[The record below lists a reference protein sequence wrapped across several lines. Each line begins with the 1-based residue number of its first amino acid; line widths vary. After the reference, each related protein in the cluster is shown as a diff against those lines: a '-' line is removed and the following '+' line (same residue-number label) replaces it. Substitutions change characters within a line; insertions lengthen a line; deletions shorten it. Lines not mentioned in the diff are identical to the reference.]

1 MEKYF
6 NFGETLMR
14 LRRGKLLSQQE
25 LADHCGKSSS
35 HISDLERGVVNQ
47 VPPHSLLLLKLLIC
61 FLLNS

>member
-1 MEKYF
+1 MEKDF

-35 HISDLERGVVNQ
+35 HISDLERD
-47 VPPHSLLLLKLLIC
+47 PSTKSLHILYYC
-61 FLLNS
+61 